1 MTGACRINILGVL
14 FSVLM
19 AVCAVYPCAATPPL
33 HQTCLDSNLV
43 IPYAVRG
50 INPPVTEYSLKK
62 SDGQTY
68 FVFLH
73 GKAVP
78 GYNHSDGTPII
89 PWRLLER
96 RGETLTYCL
105 IAFGDEV
112 LLMTN
117 LPTKTNPKKKY
128 GMPGSGFQRC
138 SDANEV
144 WDQIDVRLWA
154 NRELGDSF
162 IIHLTSQVGDDDFTF
177 LMADDLNWILINT
190 SKSEKF
196 KSCYYSRGPSL
207 STIDNFQVRPSL
219 IEKLAEFEAKEASS
233 TLAAPPSV
241 NSTEQA
247 GEFRNAAPPTSIFR
261 AGIIRRRASNSSAPF
276 RIKTAGGSR
285 YFFKLINLKTNLEEM
300 AGFIVGGMAFETKVA
315 TGVYELRYAAG
326 DTWINE
332 TDYFG
337 PETSFSK
344 TLNPLSFVVV
354 SNEARGVEVELIL
367 QKDGNLHTRAISKQ
381 DF

>member
-1 MTGACRINILGVL
+1 
-14 FSVLM
+14 M
-19 AVCAVYPCAATPPL
+19 ALCAVSPCAATPPL
-33 HQTCLDSNLV
+33 HQKCLDSILA
-43 IPYAVRG
+43 IPYATRG

-68 FVFLH
+68 FVLLH

-78 GYNHSDGTPII
+78 GHNHSDGTPII

-96 RGETLTYCL
+96 RGETLNYCL

-112 LLMTN
+112 QLITN
-117 LPTKTNPKKKY
+117 MPTKTNPKKKY

-162 IIHLTSQVGDDDFTF
+162 IVHLTSQVGDDDFTF

-190 SKSEKF
+190 SKSENF

-207 STIDNFQVRPSL
+207 STIDDFHVRPSL
-219 IEKLAEFEAKEASS
+219 IEKLAEYESKEAGS
-233 TLAAPPSV
+233 TLADQPRV
-241 NSTEQA
+241 TSTEPA
-247 GEFRNAAPPTSIFR
+247 GEFRNTAPPPPTSIFR
-261 AGIIRRRASNSSAPF
+261 GGIIRRRAGESSAPF
-276 RIKTAGGSR
+276 RIKTARGSR
-285 YFFKLINLKTNLEEM
+285 YFFKLINLRTNLEEM
-300 AGFIVGGMAFETKVA
+300 AGFIVGGIPFDTKVP
-315 TGVYELRYAAG
+315 TGSYELRYAAG

-337 PETSFSK
+337 PETAFSK
-344 TLNPLSFVVV
+344 TVNPLSFVVV
-354 SNEARGVEVELIL
+354 GDEARGVEVELIL
-367 QKDGNLHTRAISKQ
+367 QKDGNLHTRTISKQ